1 MSVIRGSFN
10 SIPKRHAFTILETVM
25 STVLVSI
32 LMVVSLSTYAQVSVS
47 TNRTNYRLQATEF
60 ARYYINEAL
69 SLPFVDPDDP
79 TVTTLG
85 IDTGETATSR
95 STWDDF
101 DDFNG
106 ISSASLTDLNG
117 TSLPNSTGWLVT
129 TNVHFCNP
137 SNPIM
142 TTGSPT
148 DMKLMFVNVRDPA
161 GTNRTFVAFR
171 SNYGALQHPYDDPVM
186 SRAKV
191 HLQDGQ
197 GRSWTSTVRINNLQS
212 MP

>member
-69 SLPFVDPDDP
+69 SLPFVDPDDT

-85 IDTGETATSR
+85 IAERTAITIVARAVAMSM
-95 STWDDF
+95 
-101 DDFNG
+101 
-106 ISSASLTDLNG
+106 
-117 TSLPNSTGWLVT
+117 STGM
-129 TNVHFCNP
+129 
-137 SNPIM
+137 I
-142 TTGSPT
+142 
-148 DMKLMFVNVRDPA
+148 
-161 GTNRTFVAFR
+161 
-171 SNYGALQHPYDDPVM
+171 
-186 SRAKV
+186 
-191 HLQDGQ
+191 
-197 GRSWTSTVRINNLQS
+197 
-212 MP
+212 